1 VDLQIFT
8 RIANSRKG
16 IKMALNT
23 PGRAAIEATIFAY
36 FQALNGANIDAILGL
51 YAKDPV
57 MLPFLQPAVVGT
69 DAVRA
74 NYEGTFQ
81 LIRFDVKTTIQE
93 VVEMSPEWAYV
104 RTDTSGTF
112 TPTRTGEGSPS
123 VFHELFLLRKMGDWK
138 IARYSF
144 SPAGPLPPI

>member
-1 VDLQIFT
+1 MTVT
-8 RIANSRKG
+8 
-16 IKMALNT
+16 T
-23 PGRAAIEATIFAY
+23 PKRAAIEATVLAY
-36 FQALNGANIDAILGL
+36 FQALNDADIDAIVEL
-51 YAKDPV
+51 YSKDPV

-74 NYEGTFQ
+74 NYESTFQ
-81 LIRFDVKTTIQE
+81 LIRFGVQTTIQE

-112 TPTRTGEGSPS
+112 TPTRTGEGAPA

-144 SPAGPLPPI
+144 SPAGALPPI